1 MPLLQLI
8 GVLIA
13 VAVIYWLIEIYVPAN
28 RIKTI
33 LQAVIVIAV
42 VLWLLGLFF
51 PGIGAI
57 RVGR

>member
-1 MPLLQLI
+1 MPLMQLI

-13 VAVIYWLIEIYVPAN
+13 VAVIYALIEWYLPAN
-28 RIKTI
+28 RIKQI

-42 VLWLLGLFF
+42 VLWLLALFF